1 MNLVFS
7 VIGAEVVGIWPRKSD
22 KGDVNTACV
31 TGNANA
37 LATGDD
43 FGFVKL
49 FPFPCTE
56 KYVSIIDLMFHIC
69 SLTKLNIEPY

>member
-1 MNLVFS
+1 M
-7 VIGAEVVGIWPRKSD
+7 IGAEVVGIWPRKSD

-56 KYVSIIDLMFHIC
+56 KYVSIIRLIFHIF
-69 SLTKLNIEPY
+69 SFTISTIELY